1 MITYKIAHHTP
12 GRIRLDVPFIKR
24 LSSVKVEDIPQV
36 IRNFSFVT
44 FPPAIIDIQ
53 TNPMTGSLTLLY
65 KPSEIDIMKFIDS
78 MISDIAS
85 NEEVIGFIEGL
96 PSLSPKN

>member
-1 MITYKIAHHTP
+1 MITYKIAHHIP
-12 GRIRLDVPFIKR
+12 GRIRLDVPLIKR

-36 IRNFSFVT
+36 IRNFSFIT

-78 MISDIAS
+78 LISDMTS
-85 NEEVIGFIEGL
+85 NEEVIRFIEGL
-96 PSLSPKN
+96 DR